1 LRAFSL
7 RGSPL
12 APPAPGLSSV
22 RDRARV
28 VSHRALIA
36 ARVVVVVV
44 LASRATPSVVGRS
57 PVVPSKAA
65 RKLGADLVANP
76 ASRVVVASRARASR
90 RRVDA
95 RSHRRRVASRSHR
108 LIAAPAPGPSS
119 RERFIP

>member
-36 ARVVVVVV
+36 ARVVVV

>member
-28 VSHRALIA
+28 VSHRARIA
-36 ARVVVVVV
+36 ARVVVV

>member
-36 ARVVVVVV
+36 ARVVVV

-57 PVVPSKAA
+57 SVGRPSKAA

>member
-36 ARVVVVVV
+36 ARVVVV

-108 LIAAPAPGPSS
+108 VIAAPAPGPSS

>member
-36 ARVVVVVV
+36 ARVVVV

-57 PVVPSKAA
+57 P